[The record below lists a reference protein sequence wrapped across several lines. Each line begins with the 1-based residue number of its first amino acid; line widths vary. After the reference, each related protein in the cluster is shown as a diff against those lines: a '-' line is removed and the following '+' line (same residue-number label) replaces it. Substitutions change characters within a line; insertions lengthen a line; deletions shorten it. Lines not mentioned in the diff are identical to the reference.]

1 MKEPIV
7 TTVTRR
13 WEDITFDVVQGDYS
27 SRVELYFS
35 RETREFRIESP
46 HEEAVKYDGIL
57 QKAILT
63 HVGVER
69 ALEHLA
75 EVFQEQDNLPG
86 EVKPNE

>member
-13 WEDITFDVVQGDYS
+13 WEDITFDVVQGDCS
-27 SRVELYFS
+27 ARVELYFS
-35 RETREFRIESP
+35 RQSREFRIESP

-57 QKAILT
+57 QEAILT

-75 EVFQEQDNLPG
+75 EVFQDQDNLPKA
-86 EVKPNE
+86 EIPNE